1 MMRRRMEPVFL
12 DTWKRGRTLMEK
24 KSRLG
29 RGLDALLGGGDGA
42 ETIPVNGQAHV
53 SVEVIEQS
61 PFQPRKGFDDDEL
74 SSLSASIRTH
84 GILQPLVVRQ
94 VGDRFQLVA
103 GERRLRAARAAGLAS
118 VPVTV
123 VNFNDQQSLE
133 AALIENIQ
141 RADLNA
147 IEKAQGFK
155 DYLDRYQMTHEQLAG
170 RLGLARPTITNLVAL
185 LDLPAELQNAVRVGQ
200 LTTGHA
206 KILKGVTDPVR
217 QVQLSKE
224 IIARGLSVHATEAF
238 IKQQAADKQAA
249 ASETETGDKPAAGKT
264 HHVVGIEDELRK
276 KLGVRLEIKVKG
288 KDRGQIILTFDSN
301 DDFERML
308 EVLRR

>member
-1 MMRRRMEPVFL
+1 MPSPDGLGVAN
-12 DTWKRGRTLMEK
+12 DVARGRNLMEK

-29 RGLDALLGGGDGA
+29 RGLDALLGGDDA
-42 ETIPVNGQAHV
+42 QAPVLNTQAHV

-74 SSLSASIRTH
+74 SALSASIKTH
-84 GILQPLVVRQ
+84 GVLQPLVVRQ

-123 VNFNDQQSLE
+123 VNFNDQQALE

-141 RADLNA
+141 RSDLNP
-147 IEKAQGFK
+147 IEKAMGFK
-155 DYLDRYQMTHEQLAG
+155 DYLDRYKMTHEHLAA

-185 LDLPAELQNAVRVGQ
+185 LELPAELQNAVRVGQ

-206 KILKGVTDPVR
+206 KILKGITDPAR
-217 QVQLSKE
+217 QMQLSKE
-224 IIARGLSVHATEAF
+224 IMARGLSVHATEAF
-238 IKQQAADKQAA
+238 LKQQVAERQAA
-249 ASETETGDKPAAGKT
+249 TDNAGAANGKPAVEKT
-264 HHVVGIEDELRK
+264 NHVLGVEDELRK
-276 KLGVRLEIKVKG
+276 KLGIRLEIKVKA
-288 KDRGQIILTFDSN
+288 KDKGQIILTFESN
-301 DDFERML
+301 DDFERVL
-308 EVLRR
+308 EVLRK